1 MARAHFEAGLPDQN
15 YNSGRDVSRSTA
27 ETEQTTENP
36 ESDSCN
42 DLRFNF
48 DSHKPLSYTKSV
60 PSFLGERIHH
70 LQLGEGRRSRSH
82 SEPLTREA
90 LKIAQELRKASDL
103 FNTNYEAF
111 SPVRKEFVIRRRDK
125 SRRITLGGS
134 GGESLRQEVHQA
146 LQANK
151 DNFPGYNPI
160 PPEGTPV

>member
-1 MARAHFEAGLPDQN
+1 MAHLESSPDEN
-15 YNSGRDVSRSTA
+15 YNSGCDVSWSIA
-27 ETEQTTENP
+27 ETEQTTGNP
-36 ESDSCN
+36 ENDSSG

-70 LQLGEGRRSRSH
+70 LQVVEGRRSRSH
-82 SEPLTREA
+82 SEPMTREA

-103 FNTNYEAF
+103 FNTNYEAL
-111 SPVRKEFVIRRRDK
+111 SPVRREFVSRQRYK

-146 LQANK
+146 LQANMG
-151 DNFPGYNPI
+151 NFPGYNPI